1 MLSRLFDKYWG
12 LFLLAWGGTVVYNVP
27 FLRYLM
33 YDPIKDALQFSHTQ
47 MGNMMGVYG
56 LTALVSYWPG
66 GWMADR
72 ISPRYL
78 LSISYLASGLVGI
91 WFAAFPSYAA
101 CLFIHA
107 VWGVATSLT
116 FWPALL
122 KATNDLA
129 PREELGRF
137 YGLLESGRGIL
148 TILTVNFCVWIFAFY
163 TDEVRGMSVVIN
175 ILNGFCLA
183 AVPMTWF
190 WFKDPAELKPNP
202 SLTKDIVTVIKSP
215 WIWCVSL
222 IVLSTYS
229 SLVLGTY
236 FTPYMT
242 EILGI
247 STVTIGVL
255 STIWIYGSQFLAAPL
270 GGVVSDKLGARP
282 AVMMVLFGIFMII
295 SLVAVLAPAK
305 ASMFVL
311 MVILAAGLY
320 CAIYA
325 IRGIYFAVLEDL
337 QVPPAIIGSALGFAS
352 LIGFAPDA
360 FLYPAAGMILDAYPG
375 VTGYKILFGL
385 AGAAG
390 TLGLA
395 MSLAIM
401 MKVKSL
407 KKAGGGV

>member
-1 MLSRLFDKYWG
+1 MFSRLMQKYWG

-27 FLRYLM
+27 FLRYMM
-33 YDPIKDALQFSHTQ
+33 YEPIQNALQLSHTQ

-56 LTALVSYWPG
+56 LAALVSYWPG

-91 WFAAFPSYAA
+91 WFAAFPSYGA

-148 TILTVNFCVWIFAFY
+148 TILTVYFGIWIFSFY
-163 TDEVRGMSVVIN
+163 DDQVRGMSMVIN
-175 ILNGFCLA
+175 ILNAFCLM

-190 WFKDPAELKPNP
+190 WFKDPVELKPNP
-202 SLTKDIVTVIKSP
+202 SLAKDIIEVIKSP

-247 STVTIGVL
+247 STVTIGFL
-255 STIWIYGSQFLAAPL
+255 STFWIYGSQFLAAPL
-270 GGVVSDKLGARP
+270 GGIVSDKLGARP
-282 AVMMVLFGIFMII
+282 AVMIVLFGVLMAIAA
-295 SLVAVLAPAK
+295 VAVIAPAT
-305 ASMFVL
+305 ASMFIL

-337 QVPPAIIGSALGFAS
+337 QVSPAIIGSALGFAS
-352 LIGFAPDA
+352 LVGFAPDA

-375 VTGYKILFGL
+375 VAGYKILFTLTGV
-385 AGAAG
+385 AG

-401 MKVKSL
+401 IKVKAL
-407 KKAGGGV
+407 RKATA

>member
-1 MLSRLFDKYWG
+1 MFSNLKKKYWG

-56 LTALVSYWPG
+56 LTALISYWPG

-72 ISPRYL
+72 IPARYL

-91 WFAAFPSYAA
+91 WFAAFPSYTA
-101 CLFIHA
+101 CLIIHG
-107 VWGVATSLT
+107 VWGIATSLT

-129 PREELGRF
+129 PRDELGRF

-148 TILTVNFCVWIFAFY
+148 TIITVYFGVWIFSFY
-163 TDEVRGMSVVIN
+163 DDKVQGMSIVIN
-175 ILNGFCLA
+175 ILNAMCLV

-190 WFKDPAELKPNP
+190 WFKDPVELKPNP
-202 SLTKDIVTVIKSP
+202 SLAKDIAAVIKSP

-247 STVTIGVL
+247 SAVTIGFL
-255 STIWIYGSQFLAAPL
+255 STIWIYGSQFIAAPL
-270 GGVVSDKLGARP
+270 GGIISDKLGARP
-282 AVMMVLFGIFMII
+282 AVMMILFGIFMLI
-295 SLVAVLAPAK
+295 SVVAVMAPAK
-305 ASMFVL
+305 ASMFAL

-337 QVPPAIIGSALGFAS
+337 KVPPAIIGSALGFAS
-352 LIGFAPDA
+352 LVGFAPDA

-375 VTGYKILFGL
+375 VTGYKILFAL

-390 TLGLA
+390 TLGLV

-401 MKVKSL
+401 IRVKNI
-407 KKAGGGV
+407 KKSDM

>member
-1 MLSRLFDKYWG
+1 MFSRLMQKYWG

-27 FLRYLM
+27 FLRYMM
-33 YDPIKDALQFSHTQ
+33 YEPIQNALQLSHTQ

-56 LTALVSYWPG
+56 LAALVSYWPG

-91 WFAAFPSYAA
+91 WFAAFPSYGA

-148 TILTVNFCVWIFAFY
+148 TILTVYFGIWIFSFY
-163 TDEVRGMSVVIN
+163 DDQVRGMSMVIN
-175 ILNGFCLA
+175 ILNAFCLA

-190 WFKDPAELKPNP
+190 WFKDPTELKPNP
-202 SLTKDIVTVIKSP
+202 SLAKDIVTVIKSP

-247 STVTIGVL
+247 STVTIGFL
-255 STIWIYGSQFLAAPL
+255 STFWIYGSQFLAAPL
-270 GGVVSDKLGARP
+270 GGIVSDKLGARP
-282 AVMMVLFGIFMII
+282 AVMMILFGILMLIAA
-295 SLVAVLAPAK
+295 VAVIAPAT
-305 ASMFVL
+305 ASMFIL

-320 CAIYA
+320 CSIYA

-337 QVPPAIIGSALGFAS
+337 QVSPAIIGSALGFAS
-352 LIGFAPDA
+352 LVGFAPDA

-375 VTGYKILFGL
+375 VAGYKILFTLTGV
-385 AGAAG
+385 AG

-401 MKVKSL
+401 IKVKAL
-407 KKAGGGV
+407 RKAAA